1 MSIEKHKLGNLSTL
15 LHLKLETFLLNIDYL
30 IDLVVLLIPLLLFTG
45 CAGMNVS
52 QQIFT
57 PVAQK
62 ENPAILKEIQ
72 ENTKNFQLGKCKL
85 KLSISTNLNGDKK
98 DYNARAV
105 CLWQPGKKIRMRISH
120 ILAGTISDILFD
132 GKIWYI
138 TDEQNDK
145 IYISKRIDTI
155 RIAGFPNSF
164 FIQMQRLPET
174 WLPANNSNITIGEND
189 NSYQI
194 KSKKGD
200 EEFEWIFQRSS
211 TFPSEMK
218 IETEN
223 NGSLI
228 AVFSKPETNITFRPQ
243 MFKPILNDY
252 EMIKLD

>member
-1 MSIEKHKLGNLSTL
+1 
-15 LHLKLETFLLNIDYL
+15 
-30 IDLVVLLIPLLLFTG
+30 
-45 CAGMNVS
+45 
-52 QQIFT
+52 
-57 PVAQK
+57 
-62 ENPAILKEIQ
+62 
-72 ENTKNFQLGKCKL
+72 
-85 KLSISTNLNGDKK
+85 
-98 DYNARAV
+98 
-105 CLWQPGKKIRMRISH
+105 MRISH

-138 TDEQNDK
+138 TDEQNGK

-155 RIAGFPNSF
+155 RIAGFPDSF
-164 FIQMQRLPET
+164 FVQMQRLPET
-174 WLPANNSNITIGEND
+174 WLPANSGNITIGEND

-211 TFPSEMK
+211 AFPSEMK

-223 NGSLI
+223 SGRLI
-228 AVFSKPETNITFRPQ
+228 AVFSKPETNLTFRPQ